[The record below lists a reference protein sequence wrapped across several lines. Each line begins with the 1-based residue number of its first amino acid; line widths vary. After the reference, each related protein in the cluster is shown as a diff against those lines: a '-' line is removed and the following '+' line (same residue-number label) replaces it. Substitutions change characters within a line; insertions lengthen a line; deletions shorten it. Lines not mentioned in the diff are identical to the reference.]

1 MSDYKALISLLQK
14 DNRTENNEITEPS
27 DESESSCEVGA
38 ILQRTSDFAP
48 NLYTEDEEGEEDCYP
63 VHIGQNK
70 ILSLFWDHL
79 HSSPTSVDR
88 THFRVAKEIAELFT
102 YKSDIVAAITCSCN
116 LSDSEVQS
124 LLAFQ
129 QKFIGEYSEALNPEE
144 WSLLAK
150 LRTYF
155 DSKHNSAN
163 QFLYKRLLGLFSS
176 RTSVVCTSPSYD
188 VRVIYQEAAV
198 AHLLNQAIQ
207 HAARRYDVAQDLRA
221 RRDMSDSGSYNL
233 ACNGY
238 TRTHT
243 LVLLPTRH
251 ASWRFVMTLLAVGLK
266 VFELTPYRLE
276 EWEEKFGCDEDEQ
289 RISCPVSEGGSTHTL
304 SLLADEVPD
313 ALNYTIVEQRR
324 RNTAQWY
331 RSFCG
336 NTDDN
341 FNFGIQ
347 IHGNKIVLLTP
358 LRVADIIVASPLG
371 LRQQC
376 NIDPTTD
383 NTFKARVG
391 DGFKIV
397 NFIGMLSS
405 LHTLFIGDI
414 DALEMQNWEH
424 FLSCIWGIHKP
435 PREGNLVQTRNYAC
449 DIRTY
454 LPAYLHG
461 QQRCLL
467 QVLAVGECFGEDFN
481 KLLHQ
486 QNTVEAERDETID
499 EPAIKRSGPV
509 QSIPMNEAFATCS
522 LIQNSRGLVRITSIP
537 TMYPHIKLRKDYPF
551 LRIVLYR
558 LEKGAVQAR
567 QTDSIDER
575 RLKFSIKDHAKI
587 DYCINILIPRLIKVP
602 EIDKYMLF
610 VVPNYYTMVCI
621 VRVLKL
627 LAYSNI
633 AWGFVEES
641 ATLKEITQLRRK
653 LESGALNFLIVTER
667 ILYYRQ
673 PPFSKLQNVI
683 FLSPPRS
690 PELLIN
696 TGKYFNTKL
705 EIPRSLIVVYIRTAD
720 ATRLGNCFP
729 PDVCVESMTRKT
741 TMFLNE

>member
-1 MSDYKALISLLQK
+1 MSDYKSLISLLQDDK
-14 DNRTENNEITEPS
+14 KTKSNESTELT
-27 DESESSCEVGA
+27 DGSESSNEVGA

-48 NLYTEDEEGEEDCYP
+48 KLYEEEEECEEEYYPIDTEEDR
-63 VHIGQNK
+63 
-70 ILSLFWDHL
+70 ILSSFWDHL
-79 HSSPTSVDR
+79 RSCPTPVDR
-88 THFRVAKEIAELFT
+88 THFKATKEIADLFM
-102 YKSDIVAAITCSCN
+102 YMSDSIAGFTCSCN
-116 LSDSEVQS
+116 LSTLEVQS
-124 LLAFQ
+124 LLTFQ
-129 QKFIGEYSEALNPEE
+129 EKFQNEYSDKLNPEE

-155 DSKHNSAN
+155 DPRQNTAN
-163 QFLYKRLLGLFSS
+163 RVLYKCLLGLFSS
-176 RTSVVCTSPSYD
+176 RVSIVCTSPSYD
-188 VRVIYQEAAV
+188 VRAIYQEAAV
-198 AHLLNQAIQ
+198 VHILNQALQ
-207 HAARRYDVAQDLRA
+207 HAAKRYAVSQDLRA
-221 RRDMSDSGSYNL
+221 GRDASESSANNL
-233 ACNGY
+233 TCNGY

-243 LVLLPTRH
+243 LVLLPTKH
-251 ASWRFVMTLLAVGLK
+251 ASWRFVMSLLAAGMK
-266 VFELTPYRLE
+266 IFELTPHRLE

-289 RISCPVSEGGSTHTL
+289 RVSCSVSDGGNTHEL

-313 ALNYTIVEQRR
+313 SLSEILVEQRR
-324 RNTAQWY
+324 RNTAQWC
-331 RSFCG
+331 RTFCG

-347 IHGNKIVLLTP
+347 IQGNKIVLLTP

-371 LRQQC
+371 LRQNC

-383 NTFKARVG
+383 NTFKARAG

-424 FLSCIWGIHKP
+424 FLSCIWGIHRP

-454 LPAYLHG
+454 LPAYLHEK
-461 QQRCLL
+461 QRMLL

-486 QNTVEAERDETID
+486 QNMIEAEKDAIID
-499 EPAIKRSGPV
+499 EPTLKRSGHV
-509 QSIPMNEAFATCS
+509 QSIPMNEAFTTCS
-522 LIQNSRGLVRITSIP
+522 LVENSKGLIRITSIP
-537 TMYPHIKLRKDYPF
+537 TMYPHMKLRRDFPF
-551 LRIVLYR
+551 LRIILYR

-575 RLKFSIKDHAKI
+575 RLKFAIKDYPKI
-587 DYCINILIPRLIKVP
+587 DYLINVLIPRLIRTP
-602 EIDKYMLF
+602 EIDKHMLV
-610 VVPNYYTMVCI
+610 VVPNYYIMVCI

-627 LAYSNI
+627 LAYFNI
-633 AWGFVEES
+633 VWGFIDES
-641 ATLKEITQLRRK
+641 ATFKEITQLRRK
-653 LESGALNFLIVTER
+653 LENGVLNFLIVTER

-673 PPFSKLQNVI
+673 PPFLKLQNVI

-696 TGKYFNTKL
+696 AGKYFNTKQ
-705 EIPRSLIVVYIRTAD
+705 EIPRSLIIVYAKNTD

-729 PDVCVESMTRKT
+729 PDICVESMTRKT
-741 TMFLNE
+741 TIFLNE

>member
-1 MSDYKALISLLQK
+1 MSDYKSLISLLQGSK
-14 DNRTENNEITEPS
+14 RTESNEFTEPT
-27 DESESSCEVGA
+27 DESESSCGVGA
-38 ILQRTSDFAP
+38 ILRRTSDFAP
-48 NLYTEDEEGEEDCYP
+48 NLYEEDEESEEEYRSTQ
-63 VHIGQNK
+63 IKQSS
-70 ILSLFWDHL
+70 IFSSFWDHL
-79 HSSPTSVDR
+79 HSSPMPVDR
-88 THFRVAKEIAELFT
+88 THFKAAKEIAGLFT
-102 YKSDIVAAITCSCN
+102 YSSGIVTGLTCSCN
-116 LSDSEVQS
+116 LNDSEVQS

-129 QKFIGEYSEALNPEE
+129 QRFQDYYSEKLNPEE

-150 LRTYF
+150 LRTHF
-155 DSKHNSAN
+155 DPDQRFAN
-163 QFLYKRLLGLFSS
+163 QALYKRFLGLFSS
-176 RTSVVCTSPSYD
+176 RVSVVCTSPSYD
-188 VRVIYQEAAV
+188 VRAIYQEAAV
-198 AHLLNQAIQ
+198 VHLLNQAVQ
-207 HAARRYDVAQDLRA
+207 HAAKRYDVVQNLRA
-221 RRDMSDSGSYNL
+221 GRDTSESAAYDL
-233 ACNGY
+233 TCNGY

-251 ASWRFVMTLLAVGLK
+251 ASWRFVMTLLAVGMK
-266 VFELTPYRLE
+266 VFELTPHRLE
-276 EWEEKFGCDEDEQ
+276 EWEEKFGCDEDEP
-289 RISCPVSEGGSTHTL
+289 RIACSVLEDGNTHTL
-304 SLLADEVPD
+304 SLLADEAPD
-313 ALNYTIVEQRR
+313 ALSDTLVEQRR

-336 NTDDN
+336 DTDDN

-347 IHGNKIVLLTP
+347 IHGNKIILLTP

-376 NIDPTTD
+376 NIDPTTN
-383 NTFKARVG
+383 NTFKARAG

-414 DALEMQNWEH
+414 NALEMQNWEH

-435 PREGNLVQTRNYAC
+435 PREGSLVQTRNYAC

-454 LPAYLHG
+454 LPAYLNG
-461 QQRCLL
+461 QQRFLL

-486 QNTVEAERDETID
+486 QNVEKAEKDEIIN
-499 EPAIKRSGPV
+499 EPSIKRSGPV
-509 QSIPMNEAFATCS
+509 QSIPMNEAFSTCS
-522 LIQNSRGLVRITSIP
+522 LVHNSKGLVRITSVP
-537 TMYPHIKLRKDYPF
+537 TMYPHVKLREDFPF
-551 LRIVLYR
+551 LRIILYR

-575 RLKFSIKDHAKI
+575 RLSFLVKDYPKI
-587 DYCINILIPRLIKVP
+587 DYLINVLIPRLIRAP
-602 EIDKYMLF
+602 EIDKHMLV
-610 VVPNYYTMVCI
+610 VVPSYYMMVCI
-621 VRVLKL
+621 VRVLNL

-633 AWGFVEES
+633 AWGFIEES

-653 LESGALNFLIVTER
+653 LENGVLNFLIVTER

-690 PELLIN
+690 PELLSN
-696 TGKYFNTKL
+696 AGRYFSVNQD
-705 EIPRSLIVVYIRTAD
+705 IPRSLIIVYTKATD

-729 PDVCVESMTRKT
+729 PDVCVESIARKAT
-741 TMFLNE
+741 IFLNE